1 MQFHAYV
8 NTNPSSKGQYPY
20 LLDVQNSLLADLKT
34 RLVIPLT
41 AQASFRSGVISK
53 LCPVLDINGETFV
66 ALTQQMA
73 GIESRLLGAKVADL
87 SAYRAEIIAA
97 IDFAVV
103 GI

>member
-1 MQFHAYV
+1 MQFHAYA
-8 NTNPSSKGQYPY
+8 NTNPSSNGQYPY
-20 LLDVQNSLLADLKT
+20 LLDVQNGLLADLKT

-41 AQASFRSGVISK
+41 AQANCRSGVISK
-53 LCPVLDINGETFV
+53 LCPVFDINGERFV

-73 GIESRLLGAKVADL
+73 GIESRLLGAEVADL
-87 SAYRAEIIAA
+87 SAYRTEIIAA

>member
-1 MQFHAYV
+1 MQFYV
-8 NTNPSSKGQYPY
+8 YSNTNPASKGQFPY

-41 AQASFRSGVISK
+41 AQANFRTGVISK
-53 LCPVLDINGETFV
+53 LCPVFNINGETFV

-73 GIESRLLGAKVADL
+73 GIELRLLGAEVADL
-87 SAYRAEIIAA
+87 SAYRTEIIAA

>member
-1 MQFHAYV
+1 MQFHAYA
-8 NTNPSSKGQYPY
+8 NTNPSSSGQYPY
-20 LLDVQNSLLADLKT
+20 LLDVQNGLLADLKT

-41 AQASFRSGVISK
+41 AQANCRSGVISK
-53 LCPVLDINGETFV
+53 LCPVFDINGERFV

-73 GIESRLLGAKVADL
+73 GIESRLLGAEVADL
-87 SAYRAEIIAA
+87 SAYRTEIIAA

>member
-1 MQFHAYV
+1 MQFYV
-8 NTNPSSKGQYPY
+8 YSNTNPASKGQYPY
-20 LLDVQNSLLADLKT
+20 LLDVQNNLLADLKT

-41 AQASFRSGVISK
+41 AQANCRSGVISK
-53 LCPVLDINGETFV
+53 LCPVFNINGEPFV

-73 GIESRLLGAKVADL
+73 GIELRLLGAEVADL
-87 SAYRAEIIAA
+87 SAYRTEIIAA

>member
-1 MQFHAYV
+1 MQFYV
-8 NTNPSSKGQYPY
+8 YSNTNPASKSQYPY

-41 AQASFRSGVISK
+41 AQANFRTGVISK
-53 LCPVLDINGETFV
+53 LCPVFNINGETFV

-73 GIESRLLGAKVADL
+73 GIESRLLGEEVADL
-87 SAYRAEIIAA
+87 SAYRTEIIAA

>member
-1 MQFHAYV
+1 MQFYAYA
-8 NTNPSSKGQYPY
+8 NTNPGSKDQYPY

-34 RLVIPLT
+34 RLVIPLA
-41 AQASFRSGVISK
+41 AQTNFRSGVISK
-53 LCPVLDINGETFV
+53 LCPVLEVNGEPFV

-73 GIESRLLGAKVADL
+73 GIESRLLGKEVADL
-87 SAYRAEIIAA
+87 SAYRTEIIAA

>member
-1 MQFHAYV
+1 MQFYV
-8 NTNPSSKGQYPY
+8 YSNTNPASKRQYPY

-41 AQASFRSGVISK
+41 AQANCRSGVISK
-53 LCPVLDINGETFV
+53 LCPVFNINGETFV

-73 GIESRLLGAKVADL
+73 GIESRLLGAEVADL
-87 SAYRAEIIAA
+87 SAYRTEIMAA

>member
-1 MQFHAYV
+1 MQFHVYS
-8 NTNPSSKGQYPY
+8 NTNPASKSQYPY

-41 AQASFRSGVISK
+41 AQANFRTGVISK
-53 LCPVLDINGETFV
+53 LCPVFNINGETFV

-73 GIESRLLGAKVADL
+73 GIESRLLGEEVADL
-87 SAYRAEIIAA
+87 SAYRTEIIAA